1 MNLRL
6 LSTCLVLVGM
16 SLPAIPPECQILG
29 PVALAAQAPP
39 SSGTGKLRIYD
50 VPEPAEEL
58 AQDPAE
64 REDFLRI
71 EQSSDPTQ
79 RTGLIEAFVQQYPE
93 SNYLG
98 SVHHLAT
105 LDYQSLNQP
114 EKMLEHGQKTLRHSP
129 DNIPILVLM
138 ALARS
143 SKGEPDRSIQLA
155 TRALGRLQKIVRPA
169 NTDQQQ
175 WEAEYRRYM
184 AQSLAGLGHAYLVK
198 YEIERQASKE
208 ASPSGESPPGQAG
221 PQAGSSQPK
230 SPGTGTAGRPKLATL
245 HLGAGL
251 RISHQIAGCGTTV
264 PIRSLPIGSGVDSID
279 AIPASHEC
287 LCPSFPSRRQL
298 STDFP
303 PQPRVSLPHN
313 APELAGRPAR
323 PAGSGPGGSG
333 WRQREAGPG
342 GRGFLPGRFGVIASQ
357 VFGREC

>member
-6 LSTCLVLVGM
+6 LSMCLVLAGM

-64 REDFLRI
+64 REDFLRL

-138 ALARS
+138 ALAHS

-208 ASPSGESPPGQAG
+208 ASPPGESPPGQAG
-221 PQAGSSQPK
+221 PEAGSSQPK
-230 SPGTGTAGRPKLATL
+230 SPGTGAAGRPKLATL
-245 HLGAGL
+245 HLARAYGYLTKSLDAEPRSQFVHFQLGVVSTRL
-251 RISHQIAGCGTTV
+251 MRFPQAMNAFARASLLDGSYQQI
-264 PIRSLPIGSGVDSID
+264 
-279 AIPASHEC
+279 
-287 LCPSFPSRRQL
+287 SRRNL
-298 STDFP
+298 E
-303 PQPRVSLPHN
+303 SLYRTTHQN
-313 APELAGRPAR
+313 SLEGLQDLLARAREDLAGGNGKPDPAAEDSS
-323 PAGSGPGGSG
+323 PAGS
-333 WRQREAGPG
+333 E
-342 GRGFLPGRFGVIASQ
+342 
-357 VFGREC
+357 